1 MREILNTHK
10 GYRAVIAEISS
21 KKIAGQFLNTVT
33 KTKDIEQYMIT
44 DFGDDIM
51 DREAS
56 IKELEELK
64 KYMNLS
70 ENLEVLKEV
79 TPKISKLSNLISK
92 LDKQESWD
100 SHLIQKDS
108 KEDYRI
114 FHKLVNY
121 KQEDNIEYRIGI
133 YVTES

>member
-1 MREILNTHK
+1 MKVLENIREILNTHK
-10 GYRAVIAEISS
+10 GYRAVIVEISS

-33 KTKDIEQYMIT
+33 KTEDIEQYMIT

-92 LDKQESWD
+92 L
-100 SHLIQKDS
+100 
-108 KEDYRI
+108 
-114 FHKLVNY
+114 
-121 KQEDNIEYRIGI
+121 EYRTH
-133 YVTES
+133 VKAK